1 MGHIVTVEAIVTA
14 FAPWLEPTDAE
25 LAAIEAEA
33 PLIAAEVEE
42 LDTVIALMGRPVNEL
57 DTRWARRAHT
67 RVLTARA
74 ALANTAGTGE
84 AA

>member
-1 MGHIVTVEAIVTA
+1 MEHIVTLADAVTA

-33 PLIAAEVEE
+33 PLLAAEVEE
-42 LDTVIALMGRPVNEL
+42 LDTVIALMDRPANEL
-57 DTRWARRAHT
+57 DTRRARRAHA
-67 RVLTARA
+67 RVLATRA
-74 ALANTAGTGE
+74 ALANTGTGE

>member
-1 MGHIVTVEAIVTA
+1 MEHIVTLAAAVTA

-25 LAAIEAEA
+25 LDAIEAEA
-33 PLIAAEVEE
+33 PLLAAEVEE
-42 LDTVIALMGRPVNEL
+42 LDTVIALMDRPVNEL
-57 DTRWARRAHT
+57 DTRRARRAHA
-67 RVLTARA
+67 RVLAARA

>member
-1 MGHIVTVEAIVTA
+1 MEHIVTLAAAVTA

-57 DTRWARRAHT
+57 DTR
-67 RVLTARA
+67 
-74 ALANTAGTGE
+74 
-84 AA
+84 

>member
-1 MGHIVTVEAIVTA
+1 MKHIVTLADAVTA
-14 FAPWLEPTDAE
+14 FEPWMEPTDAE

-42 LDTVIALMGRPVNEL
+42 LDTVIALMDRPANEL
-57 DTRWARRAHT
+57 DTRRARGAHA
-67 RVLTARA
+67 RVLAARA
-74 ALANTAGTGE
+74 ALANAGTGE

>member
-1 MGHIVTVEAIVTA
+1 MEHIVTLADAVTA
-14 FAPWLEPTDAE
+14 FELWMEPTDAE

-33 PLIAAEVEE
+33 PLLAAEVEE
-42 LDTVIALMGRPVNEL
+42 LDTVIALMDRPANEL
-57 DTRWARRAHT
+57 DTRRARRAHA
-67 RVLTARA
+67 RVLAARA

>member
-1 MGHIVTVEAIVTA
+1 MEHIVTLETAVTA
-14 FAPWLEPTDAE
+14 FEPWMEPTDAE

-33 PLIAAEVEE
+33 PLLAAEVEE
-42 LDTVIALMGRPVNEL
+42 LDTVIALMDRPVNEL
-57 DTRWARRAHT
+57 DIRRARRAHA
-67 RVLTARA
+67 RVLAARA

>member
-1 MGHIVTVEAIVTA
+1 MEHIVTLADAVTA
-14 FAPWLEPTDAE
+14 FEPWMEPTDAE

-33 PLIAAEVEE
+33 PLLTAEVEE
-42 LDTVIALMGRPVNEL
+42 LDTVIALMDRPANEL
-57 DTRWARRAHT
+57 DTRRARRAHA
-67 RVLTARA
+67 RILAARA

>member
-1 MGHIVTVEAIVTA
+1 MEHIVTLADAVTA
-14 FAPWLEPTDAE
+14 FEPWMEPTDAE

-33 PLIAAEVEE
+33 PLLAAEVEE
-42 LDTVIALMGRPVNEL
+42 LDTVIALMDRPANEL
-57 DTRWARRAHT
+57 DTRRVRRAHA
-67 RVLTARA
+67 RVLAARA

>member
-1 MGHIVTVEAIVTA
+1 MKHIVTLADAVTA
-14 FAPWLEPTDAE
+14 FESWMEPTDAE

-33 PLIAAEVEE
+33 PLLAAEVEE
-42 LDTVIALMGRPVNEL
+42 LDTVIALMDRPVNEL
-57 DTRWARRAHT
+57 DIRRARRAHA
-67 RVLTARA
+67 RVLAARA